1 MNIHKIIFK
10 ILVKGSIG
18 AALIYFT
25 NIYTFDYDIQV
36 GVNAIN
42 GIIIGVL
49 GFMGY
54 IMLYLL
60 VIIDKWL

>member
-1 MNIHKIIFK
+1 MNLYKIIFK
-10 ILVKGSIG
+10 ILIRGSIG

-25 NIYTFDYDIQV
+25 NIYTFNYDIQV

-42 GIIIGVL
+42 GMVIGVL